1 MAESKKSS
9 TGKGKP
15 KTNAEMAEALRLMAE
30 ALEGTKSDK
39 PAAKK
44 STGTKSK
51 STGTKSAGA
60 KSTGA
65 KSTAKKPAAKKPAA
79 KEPADEQPTEPE
91 APEETPADK
100 PKAPAKKPT
109 TKKPATKA
117 VKAEDTAEEQKAEP
131 VAEQPVEE
139 PVAEQPAEE
148 PVEQPVEPVAEQPA
162 EEPAAQP
169 VDEPVAEQPV
179 AEPAAQPAEELVAEQ
194 PVEQSAETPAPAP
207 APTPSKKAAFAAKAN
222 VALDKSHE
230 FIHNKGKL
238 PLFIVAN
245 ALLFLSS
252 LFLMLGA
259 FSIPNPFPYMNN
271 GKPVTG
277 TLFTYLSNADTIK
290 MYWVGTAG
298 EWTNGGYVMIG
309 ILMFLSFLVP
319 LALLVKNVLFF
330 ILKKDKNVHML
341 DAIITFAFLVAYLGI
356 YNLYGANPT
365 WGQTL
370 SLIFSIVLLAYT
382 IFVILLQNRGGMFP
396 FFSIANLVMI
406 MLCTFLLT
414 SNAIYNVKGWYG
426 AYAAGHSVG
435 GGFAFIMLL
444 ACIAALVLLT
454 VMQVKKLPGKIAWL
468 FEFLVPAA
476 VGVLALIAL
485 ISFAGGK
492 PKGFGMGGGY
502 VFGSILTMLF
512 AIADVV
518 FALVPKLH
526 KYVVKVADKIQPA
539 AQPVEQPMEQP
550 VEQPAEQP
558 VEQPEQPA
566 ATSGKK
572 YCPACGMENGAD
584 ARFCMKCGKQL
595 Q

>member
-131 VAEQPVEE
+131 VADQPVEE

-222 VALDKSHE
+222 VALDRSHE
-230 FIHNKGKL
+230 FINNKGKL

-252 LFLMLGA
+252 LFLMFGA
-259 FSIPNPFPYMNN
+259 FRISKQGGGVISGN
-271 GKPVTG
+271 
-277 TLFTYLSNADTIK
+277 LFTYYGNADAIK
-290 MYWVGTAG
+290 AHWALSTGG
-298 EWTNGGYVMIG
+298 EWASGGYTMVG
-309 ILMFLSFLVP
+309 ILMFFSFLVP
-319 LALLVKNVLFF
+319 LALVVKNIIFF
-330 ILKKDKNVHML
+330 VRKKDKNVHML

-406 MLCTFLLT
+406 ILCTFLLT
-414 SNAIYNVKGWYG
+414 SNKIYNVDGWYG

-492 PKGFGMGGGY
+492 PKGFGMGGVY

-526 KYVVKVADKIQPA
+526 KYNVKVADRIQPA

-558 VEQPEQPA
+558 VAQPEQPA

-572 YCPACGMENGAD
+572 YCPACGMENDSD